1 MEMTAS
7 EWWWAIGQ
15 TFLVAAAAFVILCAA
30 TSWIRFQLMAESI
43 QESEELGRG
52 DDREFRTAILNQIVV
67 ARRLRFPISVL
78 SLHLPD
84 DGVPSGEVIKKIQST
99 LRSGDAIMPCGK
111 NLVGILLLCGSDK
124 AENAVRRIIEQAGAS
139 ALAGVNRWRF
149 GVAGYPEHGFKT
161 SVLYPRAI
169 AMAEEADKNNVPVAG
184 MALPE
189 AVADET
195 KTPAELV
202 DALTGLI
209 SEDNMI
215 SVMRRYIAQ
224 ERRAEKS
231 VSMAYLDVDQF
242 SRIKEV
248 HGENVSGELIKE
260 LAAFLNQYTRESDM
274 IARFG
279 SNGFILAMPIHP
291 DAAMLV
297 AQRLVH
303 SVRKQAFKAGRGIKI
318 TLSAGVS
325 GYPDVVGTA
334 VQYFVAAE
342 AALKNAKLRG
352 RNQCVK
358 YDASMPLRS
367 ETETAVERL

>member
-1 MEMTAS
+1 MEMTATD
-7 EWWWAIGQ
+7 WWWAIGQ
-15 TFLVAAAAFVILCAA
+15 TLLVAAVAFVILCAA

-52 DDREFRTAILNQIVV
+52 EDREFRTAILNQIVV
-67 ARRLRFPISVL
+67 ARRLRLPISIL
-78 SLHLPD
+78 SLRLPD
-84 DGVPSGEVIKKIQST
+84 DGIPVEEIVKKIQSA
-99 LRSGDAIMPCGK
+99 LRSGDTVIPCGK
-111 NLVGILLLCGSDK
+111 NLVGILLLCGSEK
-124 AENAVRRIIEQAGAS
+124 AENAARRIVEQIGAN
-139 ALAGVNRWRF
+139 AVAGVSRWRF

-161 SVLYPRAI
+161 SVLYPRAVS
-169 AMAEEADKNNVPVAG
+169 MAEEAEKNNVLAAG
-184 MALPE
+184 MAPPE

-202 DALTGLI
+202 DPLTGLI

-242 SRIKEV
+242 SRVKEV
-248 HGENVSGELIKE
+248 HGENASSELIKE
-260 LAAFLNQYTRESDM
+260 LAAFLSQYTRESDM

-279 SNGFILAMPIHP
+279 SNGFVVAMPCHP

-303 SVRKQAFKAGRGIKI
+303 SVRKQAFKAGRGIKV

-352 RNQCVK
+352 RNQCAK